1 MKDKLPKQE
10 EIEATIKVLETKYNK
25 SRSTV
30 EKTVLTDNIK
40 KLNQELRDIKNQKE
54 VTDVFQKDVPV
65 RVDHKDSENKRV
77 AFEFQDDKK
86 TFITTL

>member
-25 SRSTV
+25 SRNTV

>member
-10 EIEATIKVLETKYNK
+10 EIEANIKALETKYNK

-30 EKTVLTDNIK
+30 EKAVLADNIK

-65 RVDHKDSENKRV
+65 RIDHKDSENKRV

-86 TFITTL
+86 TFITSL

>member
-1 MKDKLPKQE
+1 MKDKLPRQE
-10 EIEATIKVLETKYNK
+10 EIEATIKVLETKYTK

-65 RVDHKDSENKRV
+65 RVDHKDSESKRV
-77 AFEFQDDKK
+77 GFEFQDDKK

>member
-1 MKDKLPKQE
+1 MKDKLPRQE

-30 EKTVLTDNIK
+30 EKAVLTDNIK